1 MNSVF
6 KFDPTKDSVL
16 QVQEGDYKKCI
27 TTKPI
32 TVYKDSPAK
41 FKLVESGSFYFI
53 SGAEGSCDKGE
64 RLAVKV
70 LSHKHAGGSSAAP
83 TPSATPSSPNGPSSN
98 VVPPPAEAPKAN
110 AAGSMAIGVSGLV
123 MTALVAVAMA

>member
-1 MNSVF
+1 MF

-83 TPSATPSSPNGPSSN
+83 TPSATLSSPNGSSSN
-98 VVPPPAEAPKAN
+98 IFPHHAEAPKAN
-110 AAGSMAIGVSGLV
+110 ATRSIIVGVSSMI

>member
-1 MNSVF
+1 MF

-32 TVYKDSPAK
+32 TAYKDSPAK
-41 FKLVESGSFYFI
+41 FKLVELGAFYFI
-53 SGAEGSCDKGE
+53 SGAEGSGDNGE
-64 RLAVKV
+64 RFAIKV
-70 LSHKHAGGSSAAP
+70 LSHKHAGGSSDAP
-83 TPSATPSSPNGPSSN
+83 TPSSSPNASSSN
-98 VVPPPAEAPKAN
+98 IVPPPAKAPKAN
-110 AAGSMAIGVSGLV
+110 TARSVTVGVSSMV